1 MQTFL
6 IVLLLVIASFVILN
20 IYARRKIKNMPK
32 VADSDKI
39 ITLTDK
45 NFNQQIKNKRVLV
58 DFWAEWCGPCKMMAP
73 ILNELA
79 EELPEGQAVGKLN
92 VEEYQS
98 MAQKFQVRGIPT
110 MILFENGKEIN
121 RFVGVKTK
129 DFLKKNMNP

>member
-6 IVLLLVIASFVILN
+6 IILLIVIGAFVILN

-45 NFNQQIKNKRVLV
+45 NFNQQIRNKRVLV
-58 DFWAEWCGPCKMMAP
+58 DFWAEWCGPCKMMAL

-129 DFLKKNMNP
+129 DFLKKNMQ

>member
-6 IVLLLVIASFVILN
+6 IVLLIVIGAFVILN

-45 NFNQQIKNKRVLV
+45 NFSQQIKNKRVLV

-98 MAQKFQVRGIPT
+98 MAQKFQVRSIPT

-129 DFLKKNMNP
+129 DFLMKNMQ

>member
-6 IVLLLVIASFVILN
+6 IVLLIVIGAFVILN

-32 VADSDKI
+32 VADSNKI

>member
-6 IVLLLVIASFVILN
+6 IVLLLVIGSFVILN

-45 NFNQQIKNKRVLV
+45 NFSQQIKNKRVLV

-129 DFLKKNMNP
+129 DFLKKNMQ

>member
-6 IVLLLVIASFVILN
+6 IVLLLVIGSFVILN
-20 IYARRKIKNMPK
+20 IYALRKIKNMPK

-45 NFNQQIKNKRVLV
+45 NFNQQIRNKRVLV

-129 DFLKKNMNP
+129 DFLKKNMQ